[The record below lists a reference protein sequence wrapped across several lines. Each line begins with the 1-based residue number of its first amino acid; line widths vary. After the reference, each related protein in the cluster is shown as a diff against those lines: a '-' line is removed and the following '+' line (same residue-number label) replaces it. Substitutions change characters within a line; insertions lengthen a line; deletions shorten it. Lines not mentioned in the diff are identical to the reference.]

1 LHERFVG
8 ILAEGIGF
16 GNVGEFHP
24 HGSVGIAFQGDWV
37 SQHVS
42 PLLQAKVFLDFAL
55 QPFADFLFPMHR
67 QDGGPPAKPNFEVA
81 ALGG

>member
-1 LHERFVG
+1 MSRFVRV
-8 ILAEGIGF
+8 LAEGIGF
-16 GNVGEFHP
+16 GNIGEFHP
-24 HGSVGIAFQGDWV
+24 HGSVGIAFQGDRV

-42 PLLQAKVFLDFAL
+42 PLFQAKVFLDFAL
-55 QPFADFLFPMHR
+55 MHR